1 MNGPEL
7 LKSWREAQGLSQ
19 EKAGALV
26 DVHQNTWCDWER
38 GEKAPRTTTALRIHA
53 LTEGACPVEAW
64 SESDEVAEMYRR
76 SVGLPTVEVID
87 PNTVADRVETSAHT
101 DSRPSVSP

>member
-1 MNGPEL
+1 MNGPAL

-38 GEKAPRTTTALRIHA
+38 GEKAPRTTTALRLHT
-53 LTEGACPVEAW
+53 LTNGACPVESW
-64 SESDEVAEMYRR
+64 SESAEVAETYRR
-76 SVGLPTVEVID
+76 SIGTTETTVDRSPEYVD
-87 PNTVADRVETSAHT
+87 P
-101 DSRPSVSP
+101 RPSVSP